1 MPEITIPS
9 FVITGLQMI
18 LAFVGAFTVALWIS
32 LIVWT
37 FRDAKA
43 RSRDIFAI
51 LLATLMVVVFGPL
64 GVLLYFLLRP
74 HTTLA
79 ELYERS
85 LEEEAL
91 LQDLEERPHC
101 PGCSRQVVE
110 AWVVCPDCH
119 TTLKKA
125 CPSCG
130 QKLNLTWD
138 VCPFCATPSEVVP
151 QLTEPVTPGLPQPVA
166 ASLSQSDRPT
176 QRMRPSFSRP
186 GSRPDVRVE
195 KPNPES
201 ASYIEAEVIAEP
213 GIEGNGHY
221 PPYHP
226 PAVDGEVVPEYAP
239 SYERSRRGDETR
251 PQSPQGSL

>member
-74 HTTLA
+74 HSTLV

-101 PGCSRQVVE
+101 PGCSRQVIE
-110 AWVVCPDCH
+110 AWLVCPDCH

-125 CPSCG
+125 CQTCG
-130 QKLNLTWD
+130 QKLNLTWN
-138 VCPFCATPSEVVP
+138 VCPFCATPFEAAPTLRGAVA
-151 QLTEPVTPGLPQPVA
+151 PGLPQPA
-166 ASLSQSDRPT
+166 ALGLSQAERPT
-176 QRMRPSFSRP
+176 QRMRPAVSMAGSRP
-186 GSRPDVRVE
+186 GVVVE
-195 KPNPES
+195 QPGAES
-201 ASYIEAEVIAEP
+201 ASWVEAEVIVEP

-221 PPYHP
+221 PPYP
-226 PAVDGEVVPEYAP
+226 QSAVEGEVVPEYVP

-251 PQSPQGSL
+251 PQSPRGSL